1 MHLLH
6 LCLVVTT
13 NHKGKDTQHSRV
25 NTASHC
31 GQAREKVARDRP
43 RSPPDALISRALS
56 TGSGG

>member
-6 LCLVVTT
+6 LCPVVTT

-25 NTASHC
+25 NAASHC
-31 GQAREKVARDRP
+31 RQAQEKVAWDRP
-43 RSPPDALISRALS
+43 RLPPNALISRALS